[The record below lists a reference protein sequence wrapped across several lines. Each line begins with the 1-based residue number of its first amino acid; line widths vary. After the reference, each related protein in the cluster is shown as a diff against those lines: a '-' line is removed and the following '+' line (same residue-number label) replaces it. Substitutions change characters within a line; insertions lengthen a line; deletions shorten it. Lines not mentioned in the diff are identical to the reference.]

1 MIKTEPYPIS
11 AYSWVIQTPYLFIKN
26 MDRSVFLHH
35 GTGIPREIRS
45 FFGVRDIQPNEK
57 RDITIKYRRVEYR
70 AYIECDKINRTRL
83 FWYSDFSFI
92 INQKLPNWG
101 QYLEKAKKNPD
112 ICPEM
117 QFVKEQEDVY
127 NIEFFDHAF
136 SWEDGKPK
144 TITEK
149 EIDTFT
155 IDEFIRNKTGRKIDY
170 LEREAFN
177 SKIGFLGESFVLEYE
192 KNCLLK
198 AHCND
203 LADRVEQV
211 SLTRGDGLGYDVLSF
226 QNDGKPK
233 FIEVKTTLTQKE
245 SFFITD
251 NELNFSRD
259 YSGQFYLYR
268 ITNFNWEANTGNIY
282 IRRGNLNTIMELK
295 PILYEGKFS

>member
-1 MIKTEPYPIS
+1 MIITKSYPIVV
-11 AYSWVIQTPYLFIKN
+11 YSWIIQSEYLFIKN
-26 MDRSVFLHH
+26 MDRSVFLHY

-45 FFGVRDIQPNEK
+45 FFEVSDIEPNEK
-57 RDITIKYRRVEYR
+57 RDITIKHRGVEYR

-92 INQKLPNWG
+92 INEKLRNWG
-101 QYLEKAKKNPD
+101 QYYKKAKENPD
-112 ICPEM
+112 IYPEM
-117 QFVKEQEDVY
+117 QFIKEKEDLY

-144 TITEK
+144 TIREK
-149 EIDTFT
+149 EIDTFS
-155 IDEFIRNKTGRKIDY
+155 IDEFFRNKIGRKIDY
-170 LEREAFN
+170 LEREALN

-192 KNCLLK
+192 KNNLLK
-198 AHCND
+198 AHRNN
-203 LADRVEQV
+203 LAERVEQV

-233 FIEVKTTLTQKE
+233 FIEVKTTVTQKE

-268 ITNFNWEANTGNIY
+268 LTNFNWEANTGNMY
-282 IRRGNLNTIMELK
+282 VRQGNLNTMMELK
-295 PILYEGKFS
+295 PILYEGKFV